1 MNKLLECLKYCEEQ
15 NGIPKCKNC
24 GLDKDMIDE
33 ALQERDKEM
42 LRRDAP
48 WLNAMIEDREKKAL
62 QEQRQHILS
71 KLTELSINVFN
82 SAIVSLY
89 VPYISKK
96 SPLTEFS
103 ILSPNC
109 SNSGVCGT
117 VIVVFGDSK

>member
-71 KLTELSINVFN
+71 KLTELSRESECEKWADLIDYLNEN
-82 SAIVSLY
+82 
-89 VPYISKK
+89 
-96 SPLTEFS
+96 
-103 ILSPNC
+103 NQ
-109 SNSGVCGT
+109 N
-117 VIVVFGDSK
+117 